1 MKEQLIRIQQKLVQA
16 KAADKDLE
24 VFGAS
29 SHKYHLNPPVSEA
42 EILAFEQK
50 YRLTLPKS
58 YRDFLLTIGDKNAER
73 LEKIAGT
80 YYGLFDFDRA

>member
-1 MKEQLIRIQQKLVQA
+1 MKKQLIRIQQKLAQA
-16 KAADKDLE
+16 KAADKNLE
-24 VFGAS
+24 VFGADA
-29 SHKYHLNPPVSEA
+29 HKYHLNPPVSEA